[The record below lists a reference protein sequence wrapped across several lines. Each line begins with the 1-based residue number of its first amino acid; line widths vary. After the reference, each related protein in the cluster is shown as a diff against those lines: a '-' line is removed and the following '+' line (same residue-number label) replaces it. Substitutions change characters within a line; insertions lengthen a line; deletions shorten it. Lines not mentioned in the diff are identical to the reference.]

1 MYALIE
7 EKKTEGSLLDNQIEL
22 NDERKRLLTKFRQ
35 ALPEVTHAE
44 HALLSE
50 VYKEGA
56 LSTKIKRLIALAIG
70 LRVGCTTCILV
81 QTMSALDAEAT
92 KEELLE
98 TLAVE
103 IAMTGTTGIAWSLRV
118 IQLLDELGKL

>member
-1 MYALIE
+1 ME
-7 EKKTEGSLLDNQIEL
+7 SQMEL
-22 NDERKRLLTKFRQ
+22 NNERKRLLAKFQQ
-35 ALPEVTHAE
+35 ALPEVTRAE
-44 HALLSE
+44 YALLSE

-70 LRVGCTTCILV
+70 LRVGCTNCILA
-81 QTMSALDAEAT
+81 QTISALDAGAT
-92 KEELLE
+92 QEEILE